1 MRSLCWAKQLFFP
14 QTIFPFSIARSVFG
28 GRAAPRGYFSCLC
41 ASFGSSPS
49 LPLRFPGQQIR
60 PWAAPFAGAQP
71 IPNIPGFSG
80 SLLPALPAQ
89 SHLVPSRRAP
99 ASPGKSL
106 IGSSAFPH
114 GKMPQRA
121 PPAWHSDM
129 QLPGKLLLSA
139 AALLLLSLAFRFYRN
154 RSLPEGKIPP
164 GEQRENQD
172 GDGDGDGG
180 LRRRRGG
187 EDKSGNDPGMQHEDL
202 RGERSFPRSEEEK
215 GEGMGSELGLIPRK
229 APLGPDGREREL
241 GRKLGWKLGTKSE
254 SKAGIELGNDP
265 GSRTGSE
272 LGKEPGSKSGSK
284 SGSRLGIKPGNN
296 PGRKPGSEPGS
307 KLVTKAGNESGSE
320 QGSEPGIELGTKLGS
335 KLGIKSGSKA
345 GIELGSDLGSE
356 PGSKLGSEPGILPGS
371 ELGPHDPAD
380 RDTPAPSSGCSP
392 GIWDTRTAGDGCAQG
407 TEQDPGSRGRS
418 GEGSTGT
425 IRTLSVTSN
434 LGLLLTA
441 SEAGSDSSYS
451 FSSVAKIQV
460 EENFI
465 PEHRDRDK
473 GNPPGPGLRGKVY
486 DYFVQSVSESVS
498 RQTSLPFVPAGTSQG
513 RGERGRAEP
522 QRTQEQNPALETP
535 DPTTSCTAPQEG
547 TESPPEPP
555 SPGTLGIPLSGEGGG
570 VAAPCPDPSEVPP
583 PARVHLGNC
592 YEVLCAAK
600 ARQLRALQDAAL
612 RVMSAHLLQVLRSP
626 AIYSRLNAGERELL
640 LRHRT
645 RGRPRLVVADVP
657 LAEPGHRRGRLC
669 YYDEDEDR
677 WCHVCHMPAEVAGR
691 GSAMCS
697 LFNYLFVVA
706 GWEGEGRAR
715 SPSRR
720 VLCYD
725 PLADSWRD
733 ICPLRQARPRCQLV
747 ALDGHLYAIGGEC
760 LATVERYDP
769 RRDRWAFV
777 AALPRDTFAVAHAAT
792 ACDGDIYVT
801 GGTLR
806 SLLLRYDA
814 RGDSWATSP
823 AIGDQDRTAELV
835 SAHGFLYRFQLRRGA
850 GNTDVADVTVSRC
863 SASARLWYRCASHPL
878 PEPAGLR
885 CAVLGS
891 LVHCLG
897 RNSHLRFLADP
908 VSPRFGAKELRP
920 FPEPHGSL
928 LPAVLVLPEGGTEP
942 PRL

>member
-1 MRSLCWAKQLFFP
+1 
-14 QTIFPFSIARSVFG
+14 
-28 GRAAPRGYFSCLC
+28 
-41 ASFGSSPS
+41 
-49 LPLRFPGQQIR
+49 
-60 PWAAPFAGAQP
+60 
-71 IPNIPGFSG
+71 
-80 SLLPALPAQ
+80 
-89 SHLVPSRRAP
+89 
-99 ASPGKSL
+99 
-106 IGSSAFPH
+106 
-114 GKMPQRA
+114 
-121 PPAWHSDM
+121 WHSDM

-139 AALLLLSLAFRFYRN
+139 AALLLLSLAFRFYRS
-154 RSLPEGKIPP
+154 RSSPGGKIPP
-164 GEQRENQD
+164 GEQRENR
-172 GDGDGDGG
+172 DGDGDGG
-180 LRRRRGG
+180 LRRRRDGG
-187 EDKSGNDPGMQHEDL
+187 DKSGNGPGMWHEAL
-202 RGERSFPRSEEEK
+202 RGERSFPRSEEEE
-215 GEGMGSELGLIPRK
+215 GEEVSSELGLIPWK

-254 SKAGIELGNDP
+254 SEAGVELGSDP
-265 GSRTGSE
+265 GSRTGSKLGSE

-296 PGRKPGSEPGS
+296 PGMKPGSEPGS
-307 KLVTKAGNESGSE
+307 KLVTKPGNESGSE
-320 QGSEPGIELGTKLGS
+320 QGSELGIELGNKLGS
-335 KLGIKSGSKA
+335 KLGIN
-345 GIELGSDLGSE
+345 
-356 PGSKLGSEPGILPGS
+356 
-371 ELGPHDPAD
+371 
-380 RDTPAPSSGCSP
+380 
-392 GIWDTRTAGDGCAQG
+392 TR
-407 TEQDPGSRGRS
+407 
-418 GEGSTGT
+418 T

-465 PEHRDRDK
+465 PERRDKDRD
-473 GNPPGPGLRGKVY
+473 NSPGPGLRGKVY
-486 DYFVQSVSESVS
+486 DYFVQSVSKSVS
-498 RQTSLPFVPAGTSQG
+498 RRTSLPFVPAGTSQG
-513 RGERGRAEP
+513 RGERGPAEP

-535 DPTTSCTAPQEG
+535 DPNTSCTPPQEG

-555 SPGTLGIPLSGEGGG
+555 SPGTLGIAPQLPLPGDGGG
-570 VAAPCPDPSEVPP
+570 APAPGPDPTEVPP
-583 PARVHLGNC
+583 PAQVHLGNC
-592 YEVLCAAK
+592 YEVLCVAK
-600 ARQLRALQDAAL
+600 ARQLRGLRDTALQ
-612 RVMSAHLLQVLRSP
+612 VMSDHLLQALRSP
-626 AIYSRLNAGERELL
+626 AIYGRLNAGERELL
-640 LRHRT
+640 LRRRT
-645 RGRPRLVVADVP
+645 SGRPRLVVADVP
-657 LAEPGHRRGRLC
+657 PAEPGHRRGRLC
-669 YYDEDEDR
+669 YYDEDGDR
-677 WCHVCHMPAEVAGR
+677 WCHLCHMPAEVAGR

-697 LFNYLFVVA
+697 LFNYLFVVP
-706 GWEGEGRAR
+706 GWEGAGRAR

-823 AIGDQDRTAELV
+823 AIGDQDGTAELV

-850 GNTDVADVTVSRC
+850 GNADVADVAVSRC

-897 RNSHLRFLADP
+897 RNFHLRFLADP
-908 VSPRFGAKELRP
+908 VSPRFGAKALRP

-928 LPAVLVLPEGGTEP
+928 VPAVLVLP
-942 PRL
+942 